1 MNHKRM
7 MDARLR
13 RDLNERKSL
22 LRNLNDREKLTLK
35 EKEVPAVDTTGS
47 SDYCVHYL
55 VLCLWL
61 SLLL

>member
-22 LRNLNDREKLTLK
+22 LRNPNDREKLTLK
-35 EKEVPAVDTTGS
+35 EKRSSGSKQGHQTAVCIIKFSVYGF
-47 SDYCVHYL
+47 
-55 VLCLWL
+55 